1 VVLGSVPV
9 VGYRRDWRWLESW
22 RKGVRAMAVVDQAI
36 LAHTETMKL
45 SSAELARQLV
55 QHLGPTVVAV
65 TAGVR
70 DKKLPYKWSADGGP
84 VPRDGALQ
92 RLQVAHRAWVA
103 IATSEG
109 ADVARAWFIGAN
121 PRLDEQPPFMAI
133 AAGKFKPVMSAAA
146 AFVDGTD
153 N

>member
-1 VVLGSVPV
+1 
-9 VGYRRDWRWLESW
+9 
-22 RKGVRAMAVVDQAI
+22 MAVLDSAI
-36 LAHTETMKL
+36 LAHTETMRL

-55 QHLGPTVVAV
+55 QHLGATVVAV
-65 TAGVR
+65 LAGVR
-70 DKKLPYKWSADGGP
+70 DKKLPYKWAGDDGP

-103 IATSEG
+103 VATAEG
-109 ADVARAWFIGAN
+109 ADIARAWFIGAN
-121 PRLDEQPPFMAI
+121 PRLDEQPPFMAL
-133 AAGKFKPVMSAAA
+133 ADGKFKPVMNAAA

>member
-1 VVLGSVPV
+1 MQV
-9 VGYRRDWRWLESW
+9 
-22 RKGVRAMAVVDQAI
+22 AVVDSTI
-36 LAHTETMKL
+36 LAHTETMRL

-55 QHLGPTVVAV
+55 QHLGATVVAV
-65 TAGVR
+65 LAGVR
-70 DKKLPYKWSADGGP
+70 DKKLPYKWASDGGP

-103 IATSEG
+103 VATAEG
-109 ADVARAWFIGAN
+109 ADIARAWFIGAN
-121 PRLDEQPPFMAI
+121 PRLEEQPPFMAL
-133 AAGKFKPVMSAAA
+133 ADGKFKPVMSAAA

>member
-1 VVLGSVPV
+1 
-9 VGYRRDWRWLESW
+9 
-22 RKGVRAMAVVDQAI
+22 MAVLDSAI
-36 LAHTETMKL
+36 LAHTETMRL

-55 QHLGPTVVAV
+55 QHLGATVVAV
-65 TAGVR
+65 LAGVR
-70 DKKLPYKWSADGGP
+70 DKKLPYKWSSDDGP

-103 IATSEG
+103 VATAEG
-109 ADVARAWFIGAN
+109 ADIARAWFIGAN
-121 PRLDEQPPFMAI
+121 PRLDEQPPFMAL
-133 AAGKFKPVMSAAA
+133 ADGKFKPVMNAAA